1 MSNSVEK
8 FWRIACVGQRKINY
22 ACKRKMV
29 ERIEDLN
36 LPNAVIARLIKEAL
50 PDGANVSKEART
62 TIARAASVFVIFLTS
77 TSTTLARKQNHK
89 TINTVNILDA
99 LKQLEFESFIE
110 PLTRDLEVYR
120 KVIKDKKEKNKKET
134 STSAENSGMKGTN

>member
-1 MSNSVEK
+1 
-8 FWRIACVGQRKINY
+8 
-22 ACKRKMV
+22 MV

-99 LKQLEFESFIE
+99 LKQLEFESFVE
-110 PLTRDLEVYR
+110 PLTRELEVYR
-120 KVIKDKKEKNKKET
+120 KVIKDKKEKSKKEI
-134 STSAENSGMKGTN
+134 STNADNNNATKETN